1 MGVGGRGVAVGQ
13 TLQQF
18 QPNEQVPDDAM
29 QKPSDAHETS
39 LHQLGLAQAAA
50 KAEEEVL
57 R

>member
-1 MGVGGRGVAVGQ
+1 MEVGGRGVAVGQ
-13 TLQQF
+13 TLQHLNVL
-18 QPNEQVPDDAM
+18 PHVPTAV
-29 QKPSDAHETS
+29 QKPSNAHETS